1 MSYAEKIENPNESLV
16 VPKWLN
22 ESKLK
27 PVLAKDEPEY
37 AKILKFTPVAA
48 IPPGGNFTSVMLRV
62 YLDLEMK
69 DGTHKR
75 KSYVMKTALDF
86 DKGGK
91 GMNEF
96 RYYHKEQQ
104 MYSSYLP
111 KFEKLYIEA
120 GHPVRL
126 NPKCLEIGEEEGNL
140 YFIFEDLSTQGY
152 QSVDRTKGIDMEHMR
167 LSLRKLAELH
177 AASVVYKD
185 RHGPY
190 PEDFEHGFAKKD
202 NIQHSMRGFDVK
214 APEFKAAMKTWGMDG
229 RYLKNFPTPEQY
241 AQLCLESLNV
251 DSEDFNVL
259 THGDFSASNILY
271 KYGEKGDL
279 QEAYLLDFQICK
291 WGSPAQDLLM
301 MITISAEKGLR
312 IKEFDNIVRIYW
324 QYLIECLDILK
335 YEKPYPQLRD
345 LQSALY
351 KKNNTLYAFFCVM
364 NHLTSHLLP
373 PSKESTLHT
382 MMSKDEVG
390 RSLRT
395 RMYTNP
401 AYVEVIRELYPFYCN
416 RGLFNFE
423 DYDV

>member
-1 MSYAEKIENPNESLV
+1 MSRAEKIENPNESLV
-16 VPKWLN
+16 VQKWLN

-27 PVLAKDEPEY
+27 PLLAKDEPEY
-37 AKILKFTPVAA
+37 ARILKFTPVAA
-48 IPPGGNFTSVMLRV
+48 VPPGGNFTSVMLRV

-75 KSYVMKTALDF
+75 KSYVLKTALDF

-96 RYYHKEQQ
+96 RYFHKEQQ
-104 MYSSYLP
+104 MYSTYLP
-111 KFEKLYIEA
+111 KFEELYREA
-120 GHPVRL
+120 GHPVQL

-152 QSVDRTKGIDMEHMR
+152 QGVDRTKGIDMEHMR

-185 RHGPY
+185 RNGPY
-190 PEDFEHGFAKKD
+190 SVDFEHGFAKKD
-202 NIQHSMRGFDVK
+202 NIKHSMRGFSVK
-214 APEFKAAMKTWGMDG
+214 APDFKAAMRTWGMDE
-229 RYLKNFPTPEQY
+229 RYLKNFPTAEQY

-251 DSEDFNVL
+251 DPKDFNVL

-271 KYGEKGDL
+271 KYGERGDL
-279 QEAYLLDFQICK
+279 QEACLLDFQICK

-301 MITISAEKGLR
+301 MSTISAEKGWR

-324 QYLIECLDILK
+324 QYLIECLDKLK
-335 YEKPYPQLRD
+335 YEQPYPQLRD
-345 LQSALY
+345 LQSSLY

-373 PSKESTLHT
+373 TSRESNLHT
-382 MMSKDEVG
+382 IMSNDEVG

>member
-1 MSYAEKIENPNESLV
+1 MSLAEKIENPNESLV
-16 VPKWLN
+16 IPKWLN

-27 PVLAKDEPEY
+27 PLLAKDEPDY
-37 AKILKFTPVAA
+37 VRILQFTPVAA
-48 IPPGGNFTSVMLRV
+48 VPPGGNFTSVMLRV
-62 YLDLEMK
+62 YLDLELN
-69 DGTHKR
+69 DGTKKR
-75 KSYVMKTALDF
+75 KSYVMKTALDS

-104 MYSSYLP
+104 MYSTYLP
-111 KFEKLYIEA
+111 AFEKLYREA
-120 GHPVRL
+120 GHPVQL

-140 YFIFEDLSTQGY
+140 YFIFEDLSAQGY

-190 PEDFEHGFAKKD
+190 PVDFEHGFAKKD
-202 NIQHSMRGFDVK
+202 NIQHSMRGFNVK
-214 APEFKAAMKTWGMDG
+214 APDFKAAMTTWGMDEE
-229 RYLKNFPTPEQY
+229 YLRNFPTPDQY
-241 AQLCLESLNV
+241 AKVCLESLNV
-251 DSEDFNVL
+251 DPKDFNVL
-259 THGDFSASNILY
+259 THGDFSATNLLY

-279 QEAYLLDFQICK
+279 QEAYVLDFQICK

-345 LQSALY
+345 LQSSLY

-364 NHLTSHLLP
+364 NHLTAHLLHV
-373 PSKESTLHT
+373 SKESNLHT
-382 MMSKDEVG
+382 IMSNNEVG
-390 RSLRT
+390 RNFRT

-401 AYVEVIRELYPFYCN
+401 AYVEVIRELYPFYSN

-423 DYDV
+423 DYDD